1 MSFNTIP
8 AALIAHYRAGAFF
21 TDALTAYPNAAF
33 SQTKPKPPTTV
44 AWASVFNI
52 PATTAALSL
61 ADSDE
66 MPGVFQI
73 DLNYPLNNGAG
84 AAQAMAQHIRAHFKR
99 GMRVNGVE
107 IGAVSY
113 VPLGPVDGWYRGV
126 VSVEYRGFVGL

>member
-33 SQTKPKPPTTV
+33 TKPAPTV

-61 ADSDE
+61 SDSDE

-73 DLNYPLNNGAG
+73 DLNYPLNKGAG
-84 AAQAMAQHIRAHFKR
+84 AAQAMAQQIRAHFKR
-99 GMRVNGVE
+99 GIRVSGVE

-113 VPLGPVDGWYRGV
+113 VPLGPVDGWYRTV
-126 VSVEYRGFVGL
+126 VSVEYRAFVGL

>member
-8 AALIAHYRAGAFF
+8 AALIARYRSGAFF

-33 SQTKPKPPTTV
+33 TKPAPTV

-61 ADSDE
+61 SDSDE
-66 MPGVFQI
+66 MPGVFQV
-73 DLNYPLNNGAG
+73 DLNYPLNKGAG
-84 AAQAMAQHIRAHFKR
+84 AAQTMAQQIRAHFKR
-99 GMRVNGVE
+99 GTRVSGVE

-113 VPLGPVDGWYRGV
+113 VPLGPVDGWYRAV

>member
-21 TDALTAYPNAAF
+21 TDAVTAMPNAAF
-33 SQTKPKPPTTV
+33 TKPAPTV
-44 AWASVFNI
+44 AWASIFNI
-52 PATTAALSL
+52 PANTAAISLS
-61 ADSDE
+61 DSDE

-73 DLNYPLNNGAG
+73 DLNYPLNKGAG
-84 AAQAMAQHIRAHFKR
+84 AAQAMAQQVRAHFKR
-99 GMRVNGVE
+99 GTRVGGVE

-126 VSVEYRGFVGL
+126 VSVEYRAFVGL

>member
-1 MSFNTIP
+1 MITVFNSIP

-33 SQTKPKPPTTV
+33 TKPAPTV

-52 PATTAALSL
+52 PATTAPLSL
-61 ADSDE
+61 SDSDE

-73 DLNYPLNNGAG
+73 DLNYPLNKGAG
-84 AAQAMAQHIRAHFKR
+84 AAQAMAQQIRAHFKR
-99 GMRVNGVE
+99 GTRVSGVE

-113 VPLGPVDGWYRGV
+113 VPVGPLDGWYRGV

>member
-1 MSFNTIP
+1 MFNSIP

-33 SQTKPKPPTTV
+33 TKPTPTV

-52 PATTAALSL
+52 PATTAPLSL

-84 AAQAMAQHIRAHFKR
+84 AAQAIAQQIRAHFKR
-99 GMRVNGVE
+99 GTRVSGVE

-113 VPLGPVDGWYRGV
+113 LPLGPVDGWYRGV
-126 VSVEYRGFVGL
+126 VSVEYRGFAGL

>member
-1 MSFNTIP
+1 MFNSIP
-8 AALIAHYRAGAFF
+8 AALIARYRSGAFF

-33 SQTKPKPPTTV
+33 TKPAPTV

-61 ADSDE
+61 SDSDE

-73 DLNYPLNNGAG
+73 DLNYPLNKGAG
-84 AAQAMAQHIRAHFKR
+84 IAQAMAQQIRAHFKR
-99 GMRVNGVE
+99 GTRVSGVE

-113 VPLGPVDGWYRGV
+113 VPLGPVDGWYRAV

>member
-33 SQTKPKPPTTV
+33 TKPAPTV

-61 ADSDE
+61 SDSDE

-73 DLNYPLNNGAG
+73 DLNYPLNKGAG
-84 AAQAMAQHIRAHFKR
+84 AAQTMAQQIRTHFKR
-99 GMRVNGVE
+99 GTRVSGVE

>member
-1 MSFNTIP
+1 MSFNAIP
-8 AALIAHYRAGAFF
+8 AALIAHYRAGVFF

-33 SQTKPKPPTTV
+33 TKPAPTV

-61 ADSDE
+61 SDSDE

-73 DLNYPLNNGAG
+73 DLNYPLNKGAG
-84 AAQAMAQHIRAHFKR
+84 AAQTMAQQIRAHFKR
-99 GMRVNGVE
+99 GTRVSGVE

-126 VSVEYRGFVGL
+126 VSVEYRAMVAV